1 MGMKI
6 STLEY
11 LIALADSRSINE
23 AAQKLYV
30 AQPSL
35 TKALQGMERE
45 LGFQLFVRTK
55 SGIELTEAGRQIL
68 PEARQMVANY
78 KGWLELGKGR
88 PLRSLNIYTHVS
100 FPNFLL
106 PDVILKFKSIHP
118 ELRINCAS
126 DAAPD
131 LYISQNTENPSVV
144 IFPCAKGEAYQR
156 CIKQQGNRPS
166 VLFRGE
172 YVCLVNRSASLAAKK
187 QISLK
192 ELGEYYLVLP
202 EIDEP
207 QGHSSLV
214 GFLINSITDICQDHK
229 IIQVESVN
237 SVIELVQKHPDAYAL
252 SYYPAL
258 YRYAGMRSKK
268 LTHIP
273 FADIDTKSDYCL
285 FYSKQA
291 YAQYPL
297 LQEIIRAIHEQAAE
311 FLSTCPAFPT

>member
-1 MGMKI
+1 MTRRIPKGYNMSMNI

-55 SGIELTEAGRQIL
+55 AGIELTEAGRQIL

-131 LYISQNTENPSVV
+131 LYISQISKYRKPFCRH
-144 IFPCAKGEAYQR
+144 FPLC
-156 CIKQQGNRPS
+156 
-166 VLFRGE
+166 
-172 YVCLVNRSASLAAKK
+172 
-187 QISLK
+187 
-192 ELGEYYLVLP
+192 
-202 EIDEP
+202 
-207 QGHSSLV
+207 
-214 GFLINSITDICQDHK
+214 
-229 IIQVESVN
+229 
-237 SVIELVQKHPDAYAL
+237 
-252 SYYPAL
+252 
-258 YRYAGMRSKK
+258 
-268 LTHIP
+268 
-273 FADIDTKSDYCL
+273 
-285 FYSKQA
+285 
-291 YAQYPL
+291 
-297 LQEIIRAIHEQAAE
+297 
-311 FLSTCPAFPT
+311 